1 MTLATLLRVAPIR
14 NAVLGPS
21 AESLRVSYRGLGI
34 SVRVT
39 DNRRPTENGVII
51 QQLEPTLIYNE
62 DRYFASIKD
71 TSLSISEA
79 VPSELTY
86 PGVLLNV
93 STTTAS
99 AKTNHTLRSPI
110 SIEVYDA

>member
-39 DNRRPTENGVII
+39 DNRMPAENGVVIK
-51 QQLEPTLIYNE
+51 QLEPTLIFNE

-71 TSLSISEA
+71 TNLIVEDA
-79 VPSELTY
+79 VPSVLSY
-86 PGVLLNV
+86 PSVILDI
-93 STTTAS
+93 STTTVS
-99 AKTNHTLRSPI
+99 AKTNQTITSPI